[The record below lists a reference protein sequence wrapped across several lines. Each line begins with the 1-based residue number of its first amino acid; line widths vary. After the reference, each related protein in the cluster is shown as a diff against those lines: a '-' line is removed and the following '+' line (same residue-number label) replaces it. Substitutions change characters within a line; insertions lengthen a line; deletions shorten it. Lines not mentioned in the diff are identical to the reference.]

1 MIARNREGEIKTD
14 GGGERWRFL
23 SCEREGSNS
32 KVKGGSRS
40 TDNTDSGA
48 RGKEGL
54 NGRGSGKKE
63 SSTTA

>member
-1 MIARNREGEIKTD
+1 ME
-14 GGGERWRFL
+14 GGERWRFL